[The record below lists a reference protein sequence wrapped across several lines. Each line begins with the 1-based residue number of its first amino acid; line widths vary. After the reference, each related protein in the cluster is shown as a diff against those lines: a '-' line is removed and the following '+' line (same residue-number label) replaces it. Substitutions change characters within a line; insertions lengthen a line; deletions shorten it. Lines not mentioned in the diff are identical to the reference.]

1 MKYDAVCVCVYE
13 KVWAVCVYGERGTE
27 MQTKVVQHNY
37 CEEVRLKRESEENE
51 AFCKKRPWLSL

>member
-1 MKYDAVCVCVYE
+1 MKYDAVCVCVW
-13 KVWAVCVYGERGTE
+13 KSVGSVCVYGERGTE

>member
-1 MKYDAVCVCVYE
+1 
-13 KVWAVCVYGERGTE
+13 

-37 CEEVRLKRESEENE
+37 CEEVRLKRESEE

>member
-1 MKYDAVCVCVYE
+1 MGS
-13 KVWAVCVYGERGTE
+13 VCVYGERGTE